1 MPCEMAGRVIKVEV
15 DGKFLI
21 SKLINANID
30 SELKKNVSL
39 SISCLP
45 THIAT
50 ETIGKCCQY

>member
-21 SKLINANID
+21 S
-30 SELKKNVSL
+30 ELLTQILTQNKKNLSL